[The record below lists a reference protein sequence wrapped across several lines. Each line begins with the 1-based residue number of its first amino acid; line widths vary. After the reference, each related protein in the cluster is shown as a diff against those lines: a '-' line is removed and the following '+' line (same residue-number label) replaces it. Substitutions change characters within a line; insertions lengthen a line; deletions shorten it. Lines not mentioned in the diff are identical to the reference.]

1 MRNRIESHALALTM
15 FCTALGGCVVA
26 PPMIQQPYDGRQPMP
41 APTEAWPPVE
51 QTELIPPLPTF
62 LTLRDCE
69 LAYGPGACGIGSSVY
84 GQASLAPPPDAYNWY
99 MPYSFGTMTGALL
112 HDHYAPP
119 GIYRAQVPYW
129 SYLQP
134 VVIQRYALVDPRTVQ
149 IYRSAPLV
157 TQQHIITIG
166 PAPYPLQRGDHH
178 PPGFDR
184 GPNQPPGF
192 GPFPGRGQPRPE
204 PVMRAPAPNLVTPP
218 AIPPATPTTMPP
230 NNPAPNFQTNPAN
243 LPPAP
248 MVAPQKP
255 TPMPQGGLG
264 LDLGPLQ
271 LPPRSVVP
279 NPANVNPAPNPRQNQ
294 GQRPDR
300 PDRPD
305 RPERPGPGSSGNRP
319 GDRNA
324 EERK

>member
-1 MRNRIESHALALTM
+1 MRNRIELHALALTVL
-15 FCTALGGCVVA
+15 CTALGGCVVA
-26 PPMIQQPYDGRQPMP
+26 PPMIERPYDAQQPIP

-69 LAYGPGACGIGSSVY
+69 LAYGAGACGLGSSVY

-134 VVIQRYALVDPRTVQ
+134 VVIQRYALVNPGTVRM
-149 IYRSAPLV
+149 YRSAPFV
-157 TQQHIITIG
+157 TQQHIITMG
-166 PAPYPLQRGDHH
+166 PAPYPLQRGNHH

-184 GPNQPPGF
+184 MPSQAPGL
-192 GPFPGRGQPRPE
+192 GPFPARGQPRPE
-204 PVMRAPAPNLVTPP
+204 PNLRPPGPSLATPP
-218 AIPPATPTTMPP
+218 AIPPAIPPAPMPP
-230 NNPAPNFQTNPAN
+230 GKPSPSFQTNPAN
-243 LPPAP
+243 MQPAP
-248 MVAPQKP
+248 MPVPQKP
-255 TPMPQGGLG
+255 TPMPQGGV
-264 LDLGPLQ
+264 DHGPLQ
-271 LPPRSVVP
+271 PPPRSVAP
-279 NPANVNPAPNPRQNQ
+279 MPANVNPAPSPWHNQ

-300 PDRPD
+300 PDRP
-305 RPERPGPGSSGNRP
+305 GPGSSGNRP
-319 GDRNA
+319 SDRNA

>member
-15 FCTALGGCVVA
+15 VCTALGGCVVA
-26 PPMIQQPYDGRQPMP
+26 PPMIQQPYDLQQPMP
-41 APTEAWPPVE
+41 TPTEAWPPVE
-51 QTELIPPLPTF
+51 QTDLIPPLPTF

-119 GIYRAQVPYW
+119 GVYRAQVPYW

-134 VVIQRYALVDPRTVQ
+134 VVIQRYALVDPRTVR
-149 IYRSAPLV
+149 IYRSAPLMI
-157 TQQHIITIG
+157 QQQIITVG
-166 PAPYPLQRGDHH
+166 PAPYPLQRGNHY

-184 GPNQPPGF
+184 VPNQPPGF
-192 GPFPGRGQPRPE
+192 GPFPGRGQPRPD
-204 PVMRAPAPNLVTPP
+204 PVMRPPTLNPSTPP
-218 AIPPATPTTMPP
+218 AILPAAPTTMPP
-230 NNPAPNFQTNPAN
+230 NKPSPNFLTNPAN
-243 LPPAP
+243 MPPAP
-248 MVAPQKP
+248 MTVPQKP
-255 TPMPQGGLG
+255 TPMPQSGV
-264 LDLGPLQ
+264 DHGPQQ
-271 LPPRSVVP
+271 LPPRSVAP
-279 NPANVNPAPNPRQNQ
+279 MPPNVNPAPSQGPNQGPNQ

-300 PDRPD
+300 PDRAD
-305 RPERPGPGSSGNRP
+305 RPGPGSGGNRP
-319 GDRNA
+319 SDRKA

>member
-1 MRNRIESHALALTM
+1 MRNRIESHLLALTM
-15 FCTALGGCVVA
+15 VCTALGGCVVA
-26 PPMIQQPYDGRQPMP
+26 PPMIQQPLDAQQPMSL
-41 APTEAWPPVE
+41 PTEAWPPVG

-69 LAYGPGACGIGSSVY
+69 LAYGEGACGIGSSIY
-84 GQASLAPPPDAYNWY
+84 GQSNLAPPPDAYNWY

-134 VVIQRYALVDPRTVQ
+134 VVIQRYALVNPGTVR
-149 IYRSAPLV
+149 IYRSAPIV
-157 TQQHIITIG
+157 TQQRIITTG

-184 GPNQPPGF
+184 LPNQAPGF
-192 GPFPGRGQPRPE
+192 GPFPGRGQARAEPNMRP
-204 PVMRAPAPNLVTPP
+204 VTPNLSTPP
-218 AIPPATPTTMPP
+218 AIQPAAPTTMPP
-230 NNPAPNFQTNPAN
+230 NKPSPNFLTNPAN
-243 LPPAP
+243 MPPVP
-248 MVAPQKP
+248 MTVPQKP
-255 TPMPQGGLG
+255 SPMPQGGV
-264 LDLGPLQ
+264 DHGPQQ
-271 LPPRSVVP
+271 LPPRSVAP
-279 NPANVNPAPNPRQNQ
+279 MPANVNPVSIQGPNQVQNQ

-305 RPERPGPGSSGNRP
+305 RPGTGISGNRP
-319 GDRNA
+319 SDRKA

>member
-41 APTEAWPPVE
+41 APSEAWPPVE

-157 TQQHIITIG
+157 TQQRIITIG

-192 GPFPGRGQPRPE
+192 GLFPGRGQPRPE

-230 NNPAPNFQTNPAN
+230 NKPSPNFQTNPAN
-243 LPPAP
+243 MPPAP

-279 NPANVNPAPNPRQNQ
+279 NPGNVNPAPNPRQDQ
-294 GQRPDR
+294 GQ
-300 PDRPD
+300 RPD
-305 RPERPGPGSSGNRP
+305 RPERPGLGSSGNRP

>member
-41 APTEAWPPVE
+41 APSEAWPPVE

-230 NNPAPNFQTNPAN
+230 NKPAPNFQTNPAN

-300 PDRPD
+300 PDRP
-305 RPERPGPGSSGNRP
+305 ERPGPGSSGNRP

>member
-41 APTEAWPPVE
+41 APSEAWPPVE

-157 TQQHIITIG
+157 TQQRIITIG

-192 GPFPGRGQPRPE
+192 GLFPGRGQPRPE

-230 NNPAPNFQTNPAN
+230 NKPSPNFQTNPAN
-243 LPPAP
+243 MPPAP

-279 NPANVNPAPNPRQNQ
+279 NPGNVNPAPNPRQDQ
-294 GQRPDR
+294 GQ
-300 PDRPD
+300 RPD
-305 RPERPGPGSSGNRP
+305 RPERPGLGSSGNRP
-319 GDRNA
+319 GDRHA

>member
-41 APTEAWPPVE
+41 APSEAWPPVE

-157 TQQHIITIG
+157 TQQRIITIG

-192 GPFPGRGQPRPE
+192 GPFPGRGRPSPE

-230 NNPAPNFQTNPAN
+230 NKPSPNFQTNPAN
-243 LPPAP
+243 MPPAP
-248 MVAPQKP
+248 MVVPQKP
-255 TPMPQGGLG
+255 TPMPHGG
-264 LDLGPLQ
+264 LDLGPQQ
-271 LPPRSVVP
+271 LPPRSVAP
-279 NPANVNPAPNPRQNQ
+279 NPANLNPAPNPRQNQ

-300 PDRPD
+300 P
-305 RPERPGPGSSGNRP
+305 ERPGPGSSGSRP